1 MLFEIQTRICKIL
14 QQNSD
19 PRALCNFVSTPW
31 PEISESRI
39 QNMSKFIT
47 TISIENIMI
56 NLLDT
61 FYGQI
66 LYIPNA

>member
-19 PRALCNFVSTPW
+19 PRALCIFLSTPL

-39 QNMSKFIT
+39 LNMSKFIT
-47 TISIENIMI
+47 ISIEKYKDQLNRHV
-56 NLLDT
+56 L
-61 FYGQI
+61 
-66 LYIPNA
+66 